1 MNIISSLW
9 SVDITV
15 ILRWTERRWHGGE
28 SAGERCSRVAGYD
41 RLTVGLD
48 LHWVEYWLPHTSLLV
63 PSQLWPAPLHQLWQL
78 TAVAS
83 HGPASRLLCSAEIQS
98 GKIILSFIDWQ
109 LSFTAR
115 IKMKT
120 STILSIQSRIKFRF
134 LINDFCICWLAG
146 RVYNGLER
154 RPRWQNLYPLET
166 RRQGSSHTRD
176 LRRKSTAHLL
186 YLVASLTTS
195 QLII

>member
-78 TAVAS
+78 AAVAS

-120 STILSIQSRIKFRF
+120 STILSIQGRINFRLNQWF
-134 LINDFCICWLAG
+134 LHLLA
-146 RVYNGLER
+146 R
-154 RPRWQNLYPLET
+154 RPR
-166 RRQGSSHTRD
+166 
-176 LRRKSTAHLL
+176 
-186 YLVASLTTS
+186 V
-195 QLII
+195 